1 MGIALLDACPRF
13 HFLGSGVFFCCCYFN
28 PHPHLTP
35 INLSNLMVDLLVVC
49 SKSTF
54 VPSLERILVAR
65 QCQNSVNKQT
75 STALIQL
82 IGAHRHL
89 SLPLLLCRLTRR
101 KDEDLHISLSVSG
114 VKVVPSH
121 QSWLCG
127 ASFAIIRPEDET
139 PRICLS
145 SSITAFTSCLSY
157 PQRVTSTHPR
167 AKCKGMFW
175 NTCHKYCD

>member
-101 KDEDLHISLSVSG
+101 KDEHDVG
-114 VKVVPSH
+114 
-121 QSWLCG
+121 
-127 ASFAIIRPEDET
+127 FT
-139 PRICLS
+139 YFFICLRGEG
-145 SSITAFTSCLSY
+145 C
-157 PQRVTSTHPR
+157 PQPSKLALWGFVRHHPS
-167 AKCKGMFW
+167 
-175 NTCHKYCD
+175 

>member
-1 MGIALLDACPRF
+1 MSCGGYARKTKNLCKSHRWVKWCAGCHCLVILSEMTMCEQIWELPFSMPAPRF

-75 STALIQL
+75 STAPIN
-82 IGAHRHL
+82 R
-89 SLPLLLCRLTRR
+89 ST
-101 KDEDLHISLSVSG
+101 
-114 VKVVPSH
+114 PS
-121 QSWLCG
+121 
-127 ASFAIIRPEDET
+127 SFAATAPLQAHSEEGRARR
-139 PRICLS
+139 RIYIFLYLS
-145 SSITAFTSCLSY
+145 
-157 PQRVTSTHPR
+157 P
-167 AKCKGMFW
+167 G
-175 NTCHKYCD
+175 